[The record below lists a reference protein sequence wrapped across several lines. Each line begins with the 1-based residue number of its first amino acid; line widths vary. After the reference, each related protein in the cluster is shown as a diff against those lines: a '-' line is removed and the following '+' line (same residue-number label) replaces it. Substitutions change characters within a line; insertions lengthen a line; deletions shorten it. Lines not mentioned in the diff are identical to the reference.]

1 MYRGITADYGIILCC
16 ILHLTNTAITDKLKG
31 DKMSKKLLWG
41 GRRNIRVMDKQE
53 KYKKIKEQDVAELR
67 KKRLQMWKKRAQKER
82 FLAHIILFGGMVL
95 IVGSFAIGIT
105 TLVHHFLKPN
115 AIEAEVTDSS
125 GDWIGQGLNISNK
138 KVTEQPDID
147 VQLLTPNEYSRPQ
160 LATEEIKNIVV
171 HYTAN
176 PGTTAQQNRDYFESL
191 AQTHATSVSSHFV
204 IGLEG
209 EIIQCVPTAE
219 RAYASNHRNIDTVS
233 IECCHPDESGRF
245 TEETYDSLVE
255 LCAWLCGKFDLQ
267 PMDIIRHYDVTG
279 KECPKYYVE
288 HEDKWDAFQID
299 VMKYISKNG
308 TTEDE

>member
-1 MYRGITADYGIILCC
+1 MSGQKTYRD
-16 ILHLTNTAITDKLKG
+16 
-31 DKMSKKLLWG
+31 
-41 GRRNIRVMDKQE
+41 E
-53 KYKKIKEQDVAELR
+53 KEREAEELR
-67 KKRLQMWKKRAQKER
+67 KKRLQIWKKRAQKER
-82 FLAHIILFGGMVL
+82 FFAQIILFGGIIL
-95 IVGSFAIGIT
+95 IVGSLAIGVT
-105 TLVHHFLKPN
+105 TLIRHFFESN

-125 GDWIGQGLNISNK
+125 ADWIGRGLDIRDK
-138 KVTEQPDID
+138 KVTDQPQFD

-245 TEETYDSLVE
+245 TEETYNSLVE

-267 PMDIIRHYDVTG
+267 PTDVIRHYDVTG
-279 KECPKYYVE
+279 KECPKYFVD
-288 HEDKWDAFQID
+288 HEEKWTAFQID